1 MKTIKVS
8 DFSKCPGG
16 RFKSDGKY
24 SAQEFREKYLEP
36 IFRDES
42 YTEKIMVDL
51 DGVEGYSTAFLE
63 ETFGGL
69 VRLFGEERVLER
81 LNFKCNDEPLIID
94 EIKKYINM
102 ANKL

>member
-36 IFRDES
+36 LFRDES
-42 YTEKIMVDL
+42 CTEEVIIDL

-69 VRLFGEERVLER
+69 ARLFGEKKILER
-81 LNFKCNDEPLIID
+81 LNFKCIDEPLIVD

-102 ANKL
+102 ASKL